1 MTYFG
6 NSHIIQKNIVSS
18 FEKADTNKSAFPGTK
33 SKDIEGTGMRWV
45 TVRGRKVLLRG
56 DGGVVAGGKGM
67 DSGKDINKLKPSSG
81 AKKQSEKS
89 PVSATNPDEPMGVEK
104 NKWTK
109 EQVEAY
115 ANGQDPNKVG
125 KKEGEKDQ
133 KITIKSSTEDIINSA
148 PKNIKE
154 KLQIINQAI
163 KDKTPITLK
172 DGRQNSVLSP
182 IGLKTF
188 MKEKN
193 ISNDDIQNM
202 MSYFK
207 EIGFDARSKGEKFN
221 YLHEAISDSLLAD
234 VSFDFRNKK

>member
-115 ANGQDPNKVG
+115 ANGQDPNKVE
-125 KKEGEKDQ
+125 KQEVNSQSTKEDKNLSRQDAEDEFMDNDGIEQVLSLIKTKFPNHSKED
-133 KITIKSSTEDIINSA
+133 KIRDEFENEGPPRFGRGVTFKSQEDYISQVADIYINQFKIKS
-148 PKNIKE
+148 
-154 KLQIINQAI
+154 
-163 KDKTPITLK
+163 
-172 DGRQNSVLSP
+172 
-182 IGLKTF
+182 
-188 MKEKN
+188 
-193 ISNDDIQNM
+193 
-202 MSYFK
+202 
-207 EIGFDARSKGEKFN
+207 
-221 YLHEAISDSLLAD
+221 
-234 VSFDFRNKK
+234 KKK